1 VTTFPLKVWAGR
13 WAVCRL
19 APDALVPAWAAAV
32 AARLHVVART
42 EAELSIVML
51 EGQVPAMVVAE
62 RGFRVIEVVGPVP
75 FVVTGLMAS
84 LATPLAAAGI
94 SLFPV
99 ATYDTDYVLIKED
112 ALRQAVDVLRS
123 AGFTV
128 S

>member
-1 VTTFPLKVWAGR
+1 
-13 WAVCRL
+13 
-19 APDALVPAWAAAV
+19 
-32 AARLHVVART
+32 
-42 EAELSIVML
+42 
-51 EGQVPAMVVAE
+51 MVVAE

-75 FVVTGLMAS
+75 FAVTGLMAS
-84 LATPLAAAGI
+84 LATPLAAAGV

-112 ALRQAVDVLRS
+112 ALRQAVEALRG